1 MRTAGTGLNLTRGN
15 STIADTASPGGRIG
29 ASCVG
34 LPPQAV
40 EITSQENVGLRG
52 ESAHMS
58 RSVALRPAVAHSGA
72 ETIETRHDRYLWRIS
87 ALHADRIDPAGVD
100 WFHPGGAP
108 GAVLVKKNCHREV
121 WRVALGDR
129 VYFVKLYHPNDLVRR
144 LKLLVR
150 GPTALQEW
158 HVGRY
163 AAEHGIN
170 SVVPVAV
177 AVRGFR
183 GAGGPSLLIT
193 EAAQP
198 VERLSDYW
206 LRIRASRHHVG
217 LLTDSLAMLIARAHQ
232 CGFQHGD
239 MHPGNILVRQVGRR
253 GEALFVDLHNVRI
266 GRSVGLSQVIAN
278 LAQLNQWFR
287 RHASLTQRRRFLD
300 RYLAYRDRFAQA
312 SPHARNHLIEPKPL
326 VAQLTARAER
336 HARRLWAKRDRRTR
350 RSGRYFARIRPA
362 PGWRGYALLGSKHP
376 SPTSCAAK
384 LAFTPAQWN
393 RWLADPL
400 AWVDPTRHELLK
412 DSHTA
417 TICKATLPVGSN
429 PPPVIAKR
437 PLARTFGKR
446 LLKLFTASR
455 SMRAWRTAYML
466 LNRDLPVAQPL
477 AVVERRT
484 LGCIRIDSVGLTD
497 FVPEALD
504 LETFLTRSVAPL
516 AAEAQRRL
524 KDSLIEAVVK
534 LLRVFGERG
543 FVHRDLKAPNLLVA
557 WAPPYDAE
565 PSLTFIDMEG
575 IRHVR
580 RPTDTQRWRAVAR
593 LCTSLVYSP
602 AVTRTDRLR
611 FLKRYL
617 TAPGRSP
624 ANWKAHWRTIERD
637 VAEKTEAKE
646 ARRVWK
652 LRHYGRE

>member
-1 MRTAGTGLNLTRGN
+1 
-15 STIADTASPGGRIG
+15 
-29 ASCVG
+29 
-34 LPPQAV
+34 
-40 EITSQENVGLRG
+40 
-52 ESAHMS
+52 MS
-58 RSVALRPAVAHSGA
+58 RSVAMRSAVANAWA
-72 ETIETRHDRYLWRIS
+72 ETIESRHDHYLWRIS
-87 ALHADRIDPAGVD
+87 TSHADRIDPAGMD
-100 WFHPGGAP
+100 WFNPQGVP
-108 GAVLVKKNCHREV
+108 GAALVKKNCHRDV

-129 VYFVKLYHPNDLVRR
+129 VYFAKLYHPNDFVRR
-144 LKLLVR
+144 IKLLMR

-183 GAGGPSLLIT
+183 GSGGPSLLIT

-266 GRSVGLSQVIAN
+266 GRSVGLSEVIAN

-287 RHASLTQRRRFLD
+287 RHATLTQRRRFLD

-312 SPHARNHLIEPKPL
+312 SPYARNHLIEPKPL

-336 HARRLWAKRDRRTR
+336 HAQRLWAKRDRRTR
-350 RSGRYFARIRPA
+350 RSGRYFTRIRPA
-362 PGWRGYALLGSKHP
+362 PGWRGFALLGSKHP
-376 SPTSCAAK
+376 SPTACAGK
-384 LAFTPAQWN
+384 LAFTRNQWEA
-393 RWLADPL
+393 WFSDPL
-400 AWVDPTRHELLK
+400 AWVDPARHELLK

-417 TICKATLPVGSN
+417 TICKASLPVRPQ

-437 PLARTFGKR
+437 PLARTVGKR
-446 LLKLFTASR
+446 LLKLFTPSR

-477 AVVERRT
+477 AVVERYL
-484 LGCIRIDSVGLTD
+484 LGFIKIDSVGLTD
-497 FVPEALD
+497 FVKDASD
-504 LETFLTRSVAPL
+504 LETFLTRNVAQL
-516 AAEAQRRL
+516 APMQQRRVKNAL
-524 KDSLIEAVVK
+524 LEAVVI
-534 LLRVFGERG
+534 LLRAFGERG
-543 FVHRDLKAPNLLVA
+543 FVHRDLKAPNLLVS
-557 WAPPYDAE
+557 WAPPYSGDPA
-565 PSLTFIDMEG
+565 LTFIDMEG
-575 IRHVR
+575 IRHVHS
-580 RPTDTQRWRAVAR
+580 PSDAQRWRAVAR
-593 LCTSLVYSP
+593 LCTSLMHCP

-624 ANWKAHWRTIERD
+624 ANWKTMWRALEQD
-637 VAEKTEAKE
+637 VAQKTQAKE
-646 ARRVWK
+646 QRRAWK